1 MLCVRVREG
10 DAAACG
16 GVDGGD
22 GEVWGGEAYDLMAK
36 GSGEVWDF
44 GGGRGVR
51 RAWGRFCGV
60 GMRV

>member
-1 MLCVRVREG
+1 MLCVRVCEG

-36 GSGEVWDF
+36 GL
-44 GGGRGVR
+44 GGSIG
-51 RAWGRFCGV
+51 F
-60 GMRV
+60 